1 MSTSSRLAPAAQTDS
16 LEVRPFPYA
25 EAAPG
30 AAETQGSAYPSFLP
44 GDRLML
50 EEIARREQAAREL
63 GRQQGEAEARGAL
76 EVELLKIRQGM
87 AEMLTAFARE
97 RENFYHK
104 VEPEI
109 VNLALNIARKILH
122 REAQIDPLLLAGLV
136 RVALEAIEFSTQV
149 TVRVHPRWLVP
160 WREYFTQHIDPGDM
174 PELVEDPTLDENR
187 CVLETHLGKT
197 ELGWEVQ
204 LKEIE
209 QGLLDLL
216 AQRPPSSL

>member
-1 MSTSSRLAPAAQTDS
+1 MSTSFRPAPAADHDGH
-16 LEVRPFPYA
+16 EVRPFPYA

-30 AAETQGSAYPSFLP
+30 TAETQGSAYPSFLS

-50 EEIARREQAAREL
+50 EEIEHRERAAREL
-63 GRQQGEAEARGAL
+63 GRREGEAETRAAV
-76 EVELLKIRQGM
+76 EAELLKIRQAL

-97 RENFYHK
+97 RESFYHK

-109 VNLALNIARKILH
+109 VNLALNIAHKILH

-149 TVRVHPRWLVP
+149 TVRVHPHWLVR
-160 WREYFTQHIDPGDM
+160 WREYFNQHIDPGDM
-174 PELVEDPTLDENR
+174 PEIVEDPTLDESR
-187 CVLETHLGKT
+187 CIMQTHLGKT

-216 AQRPPSSL
+216 AQRPTASV

>member
-1 MSTSSRLAPAAQTDS
+1 MSTSSSAARQQEAS
-16 LEVRPFPYA
+16 REVRPFPYVEAVNGSDASSTSPFLEA
-25 EAAPG
+25 EQCSSKQLA
-30 AAETQGSAYPSFLP
+30 Q
-44 GDRLML
+44 
-50 EEIARREQAAREL
+50 REQAAHEL
-63 GRQQGEAEARGAL
+63 GRREGEAEARAAL
-76 EVELLKIRQGM
+76 EKELGQNRAAM
-87 AEMLTAFARE
+87 AEMITAFARE
-97 RENFYHK
+97 RQSFYEK

-149 TVRVHPRWLVP
+149 TVRVHPRLMPP
-160 WREYFTQHIDPGDM
+160 WRDYFARHIDPGDL
-174 PELVEDPTLDENR
+174 PELVEDPTLEEGR

-209 QGLLDLL
+209 RGLLDLL
-216 AQRPPSSL
+216 AQRPPASL